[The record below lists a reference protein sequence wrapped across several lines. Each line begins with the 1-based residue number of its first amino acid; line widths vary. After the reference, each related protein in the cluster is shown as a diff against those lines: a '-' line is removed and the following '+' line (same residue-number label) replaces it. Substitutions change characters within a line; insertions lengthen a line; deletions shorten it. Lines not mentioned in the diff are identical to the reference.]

1 LTRDEVRRS
10 LLADKWGKAI
20 SKRFSDFFEVLID
33 AQLKAQRDGDESQA
47 AFYRA
52 VFLSPATESY
62 TDQLFSEASDDVIV
76 GAFKSNLGLMKGLL
90 KLDPKVCAGL
100 VRPDQFP
107 MNFDRYVKLTEGPL
121 ATIMEQIE
129 FHNEAALFGPV
140 QKQKR
145 LTKKEL
151 AVATRRFAKVFPKV
165 YRQFTTKEMKRIMS
179 KGKPVKGRDEAL
191 FCRYYIASFEVLL
204 KNPDAMFF
212 LFRHGAEF
220 LEQP

>member
-1 LTRDEVRRS
+1 
-10 LLADKWGKAI
+10 
-20 SKRFSDFFEVLID
+20 
-33 AQLKAQRDGDESQA
+33 
-47 AFYRA
+47 
-52 VFLSPATESY
+52 
-62 TDQLFSEASDDVIV
+62 
-76 GAFKSNLGLMKGLL
+76 
-90 KLDPKVCAGL
+90 
-100 VRPDQFP
+100 